1 MLRKVKLYGQLAE
14 FIGHKEFEVKVSNV
28 SQAVSFLIH
37 NFPNVE
43 SYMSPKYYQVKVGN
57 YDIEENEITYPV
69 GQEDIHFI
77 PVISGAGG
85 GTGKFLLGAALIGA
99 SFFFPGAGLFGTT
112 SFSGASAGIVG
123 VSSPGV
129 LFATKLGTAIS
140 AIGAALVL
148 QGVSEMLFPL
158 PEPQKFN
165 SEEDP
170 QLSFNFSG
178 VQNTS
183 RAGTPVPIVYGEII
197 TGSVVISAAVD
208 TNQVEA

>member
-1 MLRKVKLYGQLAE
+1 MLRKLKLYGQLAE
-14 FIGHKEFEVKVSNV
+14 FIGHKEFEIKVNSV

-37 NFPNVE
+37 NFPEVE
-43 SYMSPKYYQVKVGN
+43 RFMSPKYYQVKVGS
-57 YDIEENEITYPV
+57 YDIDENELAYPV

-77 PVISGAGG
+77 PVISGAGS

-99 SFFFPGAGLFGTT
+99 SFFFPGAGLFGTY
-112 SFSGASAGIVG
+112 GAGMTPAVIAGKG
-123 VSSPGV
+123 A
-129 LFATKLGTAIS
+129 FATKFATAIS
-140 AIGAALVL
+140 GIGAALVL
-148 QGVSEMLFPL
+148 TGVSEMLFPL